1 MENQD
6 EKETTGTG
14 RWLPTYLPTSALSG
28 MDIRPYSQYPR
39 APESIMYYFEL
50 LQVATNRFI
59 LILEK
64 KGKKT
69 EFPSLQP
76 PPAPT

>member
-1 MENQD
+1 
-6 EKETTGTG
+6 
-14 RWLPTYLPTSALSG
+14 
-28 MDIRPYSQYPR
+28 
-39 APESIMYYFEL
+39 MYYFEL

-76 PPAPT
+76 PPVPT